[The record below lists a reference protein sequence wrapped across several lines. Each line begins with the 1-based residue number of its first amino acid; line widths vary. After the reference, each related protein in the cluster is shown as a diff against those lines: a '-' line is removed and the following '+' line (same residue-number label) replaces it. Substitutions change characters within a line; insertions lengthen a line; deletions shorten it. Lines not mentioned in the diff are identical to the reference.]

1 VAAAV
6 LEISYL
12 DPVILD
18 QEPYLFRPWHIGLKV
33 RKKGPGIRPFSLHFM
48 VIHEK
53 APFSPSFSMRESEFF
68 LCV

>member
-1 VAAAV
+1 VTAAV

-12 DPVILD
+12 DPVIPD

-33 RKKGPGIRPFSLHFM
+33 RKKGPGIWPFFLHFV

-53 APFSPSFSMRESEFF
+53 APFSMIGSGSSHCIRK
-68 LCV
+68 L